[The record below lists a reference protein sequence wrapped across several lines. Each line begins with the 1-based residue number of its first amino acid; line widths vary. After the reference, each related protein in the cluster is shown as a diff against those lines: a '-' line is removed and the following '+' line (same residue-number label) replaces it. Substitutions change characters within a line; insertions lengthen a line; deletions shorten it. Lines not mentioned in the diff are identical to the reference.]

1 MSTHELWG
9 AASQMDRDVSLIP
22 RPRHPPAST
31 AVREENEIDD
41 RGDERGGAFTMPM
54 QCKQARHR
62 RRPTAHPMAEGEPS
76 MLFSLGSLSSGLH
89 DIIASIGSEL
99 HPKVSHAKCGGGV
112 ERKAKETFLLHGT
125 ELLRWLGCRNP
136 LHHADIAWPQR
147 NGCRSKTL
155 FGVPS
160 RLWIPRPSES

>member
-54 QCKQARHR
+54 QCKQARQAGQRHTQW
-62 RRPTAHPMAEGEPS
+62 PKANPLT
-76 MLFSLGSLSSGLH
+76 LGSLSSGLH

-136 LHHADIAWPQR
+136 LHHTIR